1 MFELARGGDGSA
13 VQEILAKSRQIGVKV
28 EEFLNTLLGKWVLVF
43 FSIKVIVWKRNEKS
57 WFEENV
63 VNVTRC
69 IVLYRLRFEHHQG

>member
-57 WFEENV
+57 
-63 VNVTRC
+63 
-69 IVLYRLRFEHHQG
+69 